1 MDGKKYEK
9 KVASYLKRKGFFA
22 VKVTGESGDYGVD
35 VLARKNIHK
44 YAIQCKYYSRPV
56 GVHAVQQVV
65 GGMKY
70 YRCDKAVV
78 ITNNTFTR
86 QARTLADENNVILIE
101 KYDGRDGIR
110 IALMFIILLVLIVI
124 LLKIPGAW
132 DRIAGLWGP
141 AS

>member
-44 YAIQCKYYSRPV
+44 YAVQCKYYSRPV

-70 YRCDKAVV
+70 YKCDRAIV

-86 QARTLADENNVILIE
+86 QARALASENNVKLIAG
-101 KYDGRDGIR
+101 YDGREGVRWVLFTLFVLVTVI
-110 IALMFIILLVLIVI
+110 FIYLFKTRVF
-124 LLKIPGAW
+124 
-132 DRIAGLWGP
+132 
-141 AS
+141 